1 MESGT
6 RKVQQYK
13 IEALEK
19 TKELLAGYKD
29 YIFSDFRGLSVAQ
42 ITELRGKLRE
52 TNAIY
57 KVIKNS
63 YLRRAAKE
71 MGLPD
76 DVAEFFVGPTAV
88 ALVKDDVSPVAK
100 VLAEF
105 MKDSTL
111 KIKGGY
117 VDGSIFDEKGIEAL
131 SKLPGRDVLYAQLMG
146 TMNAP
151 LTNLM
156 YAMNGVVSK
165 LVRTLQAVAEK
176 KEKEN

>member
-1 MESGT
+1 MESQT
-6 RKVQQYK
+6 KKVQQYK

-19 TKELLAGYKD
+19 TKELLSGYKD

-63 YLRRAAKE
+63 YLRRAANE
-71 MGLPD
+71 MGLPE
-76 DVAEFFVGPTAV
+76 DVVKFFVGPTAV

-100 VLAEF
+100 VLAQF

-117 VDGSIFDEKGIEAL
+117 VDGSVFDEEGIEAL

-151 LTNLM
+151 LTHLM

-165 LVRTLQAVAEK
+165 LVRTLQAVADK
-176 KEKEN
+176 KEGKN